1 MVGTKFGKLEITK
14 VTDKGAWVAKCE
26 CGKTAVFPRKRQQ
39 RLLDG
44 RITSCGCD
52 KRRKAFK
59 FRIYPNAIQQEAL
72 AVQFG
77 QARFVYNHF
86 LTLKKKEFF
95 ENGRTLSLT
104 EMQVMLKEMKR
115 QENTLWLKD
124 GHSQVLQFALRNLD
138 TAYTNFFRMFREG
151 TLPKQDGK
159 SRKDGL
165 PKGFP
170 RYHRKRGRQSVT
182 WPQGFEIEGSRIYL
196 PKVGTVRVVFHREL
210 EGEIKNVTVS
220 KTKSGKYFVAI
231 QCEMEKPPFKFN
243 GKPPV
248 GVDLGLR
255 RFATLSRSLPDGRT
269 VIGHPNFLRQDEKK
283 LQRLQRQLSRR
294 QPGSKG
300 REKARLKVVRLHER
314 IANKRRDMHH
324 KASHAIV
331 SNFRAIGLE
340 TLHIKGMLKN
350 HHLAKSI
357 SDSGWAGFVDA
368 IRYKAEWY
376 GNYVER
382 KDRWFPSSKLCHKC
396 GYLNKELKLG
406 QSFWICPDCG
416 THHDRDNNAADTLEP
431 QLQELPPEWREG
443 LLVQANGNADGES
456 RLQDESPVA
465 LWEVGSPPGTTAAA
479 T

>member
-1 MVGTKFGKLEITK
+1 MVGQTLGKLKITK
-14 VTDKGAWVAKCE
+14 VTDTGAWVATCE
-26 CGKTAVFPRKRQQ
+26 CGKTVVFPRKRQQ
-39 RLLDG
+39 RLRDG

-52 KRRKAFK
+52 KIRKAFK
-59 FRIYPNAIQQEAL
+59 FRIYPNAMQQEAL

-86 LTLKKKEFF
+86 LTLKKQEFF

-104 EMQVMLKEMKR
+104 EMQVMLKEMKQ
-115 QENTLWLKD
+115 QEDTLWLKD
-124 GHSQVLQFALRNLD
+124 GHSQVQQFALRNLD
-138 TAYTNFFRMFREG
+138 TTYNNFFRMFRAG

-159 SRKDGL
+159 PRQDGL

-170 RYHRKRGRQSVT
+170 RYHRKRDKQSAT
-182 WPQGFEIEGSRIYL
+182 WPQGFEIEGSHIYL
-196 PKVGTVRVVFHREL
+196 PKVGAVRAVFHREL
-210 EGEIKNVTVS
+210 EGEIKNVTAS

-231 QCEMEKPPFKFN
+231 QCEMEQPSFEFN
-243 GKPPV
+243 GKPSV

-283 LQRLQRQLSRR
+283 LKRLQRQLSRR
-294 QPGSKG
+294 QPGSKR
-300 REKARLKVVRLHER
+300 REKARLNVARLHER
-314 IANKRRDMHH
+314 IANKRANMLHQ
-324 KASHAIV
+324 ASHAIV
-331 SNFRAIGLE
+331 SNFGAIGFE

-357 SDSGWAGFVDA
+357 SDSGWAGFVEA
-368 IRYKAEWY
+368 ICYKAEWY

-406 QSFWICPDCG
+406 QSSWICPDCG
-416 THHDRDNNAADTLEP
+416 THHDRDDNAADTLEP
-431 QLQELPPEWREG
+431 QVQDLPPDGREG
-443 LLVQANGNADGES
+443 VARRNAGGEG
-456 RLQDESPVA
+456 RLQVRRAPVA
-465 LWEVGSPPGTTAAA
+465 LAEAGSPSGTTAAA

>member
-1 MVGTKFGKLEITK
+1 MIGQRLGKLEITK
-14 VTDKGAWVAKCE
+14 VTDKGAWVAKGE
-26 CGKTAVFPRKRQQ
+26 CGKTVVFPRKRQQ

-44 RITSCGCD
+44 KITSCGCD
-52 KRRKAFK
+52 KIRQAFK
-59 FRIYPNAIQQEAL
+59 FRIYPNAMQQEAL

-95 ENGRTLSLT
+95 ETGHTLSLT
-104 EMQVMLKEMKR
+104 EMQVRLREMK
-115 QENTLWLKD
+115 QQAETAWLQD

-159 SRKDGL
+159 PRKDGL

-170 RYHRKRGRQSVT
+170 RYHSKRDKQSAT
-182 WPQGFEIEGSRIYL
+182 WPQGFEIEGNRIYL
-196 PKVGTVRVVFHREL
+196 PKVGDVRVVFHRKL
-210 EGEIKNVTVS
+210 AGEIKNVTVS

-231 QCEMEKPPFKFN
+231 QGEMEKPPFKFN
-243 GKPPV
+243 GRPPV
-248 GVDLGLR
+248 GIDLGLR
-255 RFATLSRSLPDGRT
+255 RLATLSRSLPDGRT
-269 VIGHPNFLRQDEKK
+269 FIGHPNFLRQEEKRLK
-283 LQRLQRQLSRR
+283 RLQRQLSRR

-300 REKARLKVVRLHER
+300 REKVRLKVARLHER
-314 IANKRRDMHH
+314 IANKRANMLHQE
-324 KASHAIV
+324 SHVIV
-331 SNFRAIGLE
+331 SNFGAIGLE

-350 HHLAKSI
+350 HHLAKRI
-357 SDSGWAGFVDA
+357 SDSGWAGFVEA

-382 KDRWFPSSKLCHKC
+382 KDRWFPSSKLCHQC

-416 THHDRDNNAADTLEP
+416 THHDRDDNAADTLEP
-431 QLQELPPEWREG
+431 QVLDLPPDGREG
-443 LLVQANGNADGES
+443 VARRNAGGEG
-456 RLQDESPVA
+456 RLQVRRAPVA
-465 LWEVGSPPGTTAAA
+465 LAEAGSPSGTTA
-479 T
+479 TVT